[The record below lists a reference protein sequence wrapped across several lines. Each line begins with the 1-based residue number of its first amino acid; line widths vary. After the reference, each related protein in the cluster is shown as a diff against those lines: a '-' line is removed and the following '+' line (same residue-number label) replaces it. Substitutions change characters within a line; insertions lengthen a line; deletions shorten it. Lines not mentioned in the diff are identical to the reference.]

1 LISGSFI
8 NFNYAIEKIMTTI
21 KKLNFKS
28 LIVFCIL
35 SSVLF
40 SCKEEKVEF
49 QANDCKKQ
57 PAFIK
62 NIGFD
67 PSRSAFTTSEKRQK
81 GIALIQINSNG
92 DTSNGG
98 RKFYQH
104 PSWTTA
110 GYMGPIV
117 LDPQGNCFVAPIPVI
132 NLIDNPI
139 AKQNIL
145 YKVNSQT
152 GLMDKYLE
160 LPVKDSLGVTNPYG
174 IVGLAYL
181 CESSTMYVSSL
192 QGSTRAT
199 EIGVIYAVNNQG
211 KIIDKL
217 DNVDAFGIGVAYV
230 NDCRYLY
237 YGSART
243 PDIYQVSLTAEGK
256 FNSKPVVVATLSNLG
271 ERGDDKARKIRFD
284 KTGKMEVFALE
295 FNYNLT
301 APTEK
306 QESKFIFSWNE
317 ESKKWDQVK

>member
-1 LISGSFI
+1 MNKIVNLLKRTCKLPTALCLLLLTLIS
-8 NFNYAIEKIMTTI
+8 
-21 KKLNFKS
+21 
-28 LIVFCIL
+28 
-35 SSVLF
+35 
-40 SCKEEKVEF
+40 CKNEKVDF
-49 QANDCKKQ
+49 QPNDCKKQ
-57 PAFIK
+57 PAFLAK
-62 NIGFD
+62 IGFD

-81 GIALIQINSNG
+81 GIALIQINTQG

-104 PSWTTA
+104 PSWITA
-110 GYMGPIV
+110 GNMGPIL
-117 LDPQGNCFVAPIPVI
+117 LDPQGNCFVAPVPVI

-152 GLMDKYLE
+152 GVMEKYLE

-181 CESSTMYVSSL
+181 CESNTMYVSSV

-199 EIGVIYAVNNQG
+199 ENGVIYAINADG

-217 DNVDAFGIGVAYV
+217 ENVDAFGIGVAFV
-230 NDCRYLY
+230 NEGRYLY

-243 PDIYQVSLTAEGK
+243 PDIYQISLTAEGK
-256 FNSKPVVVATLSNLG
+256 FSGKPSLIATLSNLG
-271 ERGDDKARKIRFD
+271 ARGDDKARKIRFD

-306 QESKFIFSWNE
+306 QEAKFLFSWNE
-317 ESKKWDQVK
+317 ETGKWEQTK